1 MGLENGF
8 HRWSFENVE
17 AKGGQIVKIQD
28 KRAYTDYIN
37 TYGG

>member
-1 MGLENGF
+1 MGLENDF